1 MLFRAVF
8 WIGVVALL
16 VPSASEPGVRSGLR
30 FPGGGSA
37 VATAA
42 VKNLQDVLLDHLA
55 AVKADIEAAERSR
68 ADQGG

>member
-8 WIGVVALL
+8 WISAVALL
-16 VPSASEPGVRSGLR
+16 MPSARQSVVHAGSVSPS
-30 FPGGGSA
+30 GGSA

-42 VKNLQDVLLDHLA
+42 VKNLQDLLLDHLA
-55 AVKADIEAAERSR
+55 SVKADIEAAERTH